1 MNEEA
6 FKNRQV
12 IRRAKGEFFFKQN
25 ELSQELFIMKKG
37 TVRVFKTE
45 GNIDIDLDIVGQ
57 GGIFGEIAAIDRGA
71 RSASVI
77 ATEDAEAYVIPAE
90 EFKKISRKIP
100 DWFQKIATILVHRLR
115 EVDGKI
121 DRNMNGAMT
130 THVAA
135 ALTLIA
141 FSENCRIVEGKQ
153 EINQKFLENELMDML
168 SMKLSDVTESLN
180 ILAKQL
186 LISIDKG
193 RIIILNKEKLE
204 ELGQTVFAALAES
217 PVT

>member
-6 FKNRQV
+6 FKNRQIV
-12 IRRAKGEFFFKQN
+12 RREKGEFFFKQN
-25 ELSQELFIMKKG
+25 ESSQELFIMKKG
-37 TVRVFKTE
+37 AARVYKTE
-45 GNIDIDLDIVGQ
+45 GSVDIDLDIVGP
-57 GGIFGEIAAIDRGA
+57 GGIFGEIAAIDRGK

-77 ATEDAEAYVIPAE
+77 ATEDAEAYAVPAE
-90 EFKKISRKIP
+90 EFQKISQKIP

-121 DRNMNGAMT
+121 DRNMNGVRT
-130 THVAA
+130 NHVAA

-141 FSENCRIVEGKQ
+141 CSDTCKIVEGKR

-180 ILAKQL
+180 ILAKR
-186 LISIDKG
+186 LIISLDKG
-193 RIIILNKEKLE
+193 RVIIVDKEKLD
-204 ELGQTVFAALAES
+204 ELGQTVFTAVAES

>member
-1 MNEEA
+1 MNEET
-6 FKNRQV
+6 FKNRQI
-12 IRRAKGEFFFKQN
+12 IRRAKGEFFFKQD
-25 ELSQELFIMKKG
+25 EPSQELFIMKKG

-45 GNIDIDLDIVGQ
+45 GNVDIDLDIIGQ
-57 GGIFGEIAAIDRGA
+57 GGIFGEIAAIDRGK
-71 RSASVI
+71 RSASVM

-90 EFKKISRKIP
+90 EFQKISRKIP

-121 DRNMNGAMT
+121 DRNMNGVRT

-135 ALTLIA
+135 ALMLISY
-141 FSENCRIVEGKQ
+141 SENCKIIEGRQ

-186 LISIDKG
+186 LVSLDKG
-193 RIIILNKEKLE
+193 RIIIVNKEKLE
-204 ELGQTVFAALAES
+204 ELGQAVFTAVAES
-217 PVT
+217 PIT

>member
-1 MNEEA
+1 MNEET
-6 FKNRQV
+6 FKNRQI
-12 IRRAKGEFFFKQN
+12 IRRAKGEFFFKQD
-25 ELSQELFIMKKG
+25 EPSQELFIIKKG

-45 GNIDIDLDIVGQ
+45 GNVDIDLDIIGQ
-57 GGIFGEIAAIDRGA
+57 GGVFGEIAAIDRGK
-71 RSASVI
+71 RSASVM

-90 EFKKISRKIP
+90 EFQKISRKIP

-121 DRNMNGAMT
+121 DRNMNGVRTAN
-130 THVAA
+130 VAA
-135 ALTLIA
+135 ALMLISS
-141 FSENCRIVEGKQ
+141 SENCKIIEGRQ

-186 LISIDKG
+186 IISLDKG
-193 RIIILNKEKLE
+193 RIIIVNKEKLE
-204 ELGQTVFAALAES
+204 ELGQTVFTAVAES
-217 PVT
+217 PIT